1 MYREQYGEYANWH
14 LGVKGQ
20 KIRITQTP
28 ELFYTSES
36 I

>member
-1 MYREQYGEYANWH
+1 MYREQYGEYAYWW

-20 KIRITQTP
+20 KSRITQTP
-28 ELFYTSES
+28 ELFYISES